1 MGKLLGRYSLL
12 FGCLSAPEA
21 RTCRLRPRGCH
32 PCPPCGNSSHL
43 VHLPQRNRSFSFS
56 RQLVRAYGGC
66 PQGRTPTRCE
76 GDARNHAKQQ
86 GRRCLDRQ
94 GTYPAARAALR
105 ERMPWVCAL
114 SAKTNGQSRSG
125 RLFLVASRAVSCR
138 HFSIAAWLPPSRI
151 SGTFQPLYSAGRV

>member
-1 MGKLLGRYSLL
+1 MGKLLGRCSLL

-21 RTCRLRPRGCH
+21 WICRLRPRGCH
-32 PCPPCGNSSHL
+32 PCPPCGNPSHL
-43 VHLPQRNRSFSFS
+43 VHLPQRNRPFSFS
-56 RQLVRAYGGC
+56 RQLVRAHGGC
-66 PQGRTPTRCE
+66 PSGRTPTRCE
-76 GDARNHAKQQ
+76 GYARNHAKQP

-94 GTYPAARAALR
+94 GTHPAAPSALR
-105 ERMPWVCAL
+105 DRMPWLCAL
-114 SAKTNGQSRSG
+114 GGKTHGQRRSG